1 MQNYEL
7 NEAQLTEIF
16 EEQIAANF
24 RLAVVETSPTLA
36 MVAAQPGAGKTR
48 TVEDAREAHNGAVA
62 IVGDNFR
69 RFHPS
74 YETLMENGPLHMPEA
89 TAQASGRWVEMS
101 LNWLRRK
108 HRSLVIETTMRHPQ
122 ANEYTLTQFRDSGYR
137 TEVTIVA
144 TPPQLSLMGTLIRY
158 VGQVESQGE
167 GRWVG
172 AAAHDEAVEQLPRTL
187 ADQISKGNIDHV
199 TVIDRAGETLYDTD
213 VNAANRSAATSPALQ
228 AIRQGQRFDA
238 IPPDQQQQWADDC
251 SHIEQFLHEHP
262 GQTKLRDVYA
272 GVAASAH

>member
-7 NEAQLTEIF
+7 NDAQLTEIF
-16 EEQIAANF
+16 EEQIAANV
-24 RLAVVETSPTLA
+24 RMAIVEASPILA

-48 TVEDAREAHNGAVA
+48 AVEDVREAHNGAAA
-62 IVGDNFR
+62 IIGDDFR

-74 YETLMENGPLHMPEA
+74 YETLMETDPLRMPGA
-89 TAQASGRWVEMS
+89 TAQASGRWIEMS
-101 LNWLRRK
+101 LNWLRSK
-108 HRSLVIETTMRHPQ
+108 HRSLVIETTMRHPE
-122 ANEYTLTQFRDSGYR
+122 ANEHTLTQFKDSGYR
-137 TEVTIVA
+137 TEVTIMA

-158 VGQVESQGE
+158 IGQVESQGE

-172 AAAHDEAVEQLPRTL
+172 TAAHDEAVEQLPRTL

-199 TVIDRAGETLYDTD
+199 TVINRAGETLYNAA
-213 VNAANRSAATSPALQ
+213 VNAMNHGAATPSALQ

-238 IPPDQQQQWADDC
+238 LPPDQQQQWADDC
-251 SHIEQFLHEHP
+251 SHIERFLREHP

-272 GVAASAH
+272 GIATSVR